1 MRKKLRLFLALASV
15 CLVACNPPAK
25 QSPDQSAAQLPF
37 AQETPTTWQFETFNC
52 AFGCDPMLADVLEQ
66 RKGEVLDFNSP
77 QNGFDLLTQCN
88 GKLTLQETAKN
99 NTEVIKQ
106 LNETVSPD
114 TKFTPE
120 NTGLTDLELTTA
132 EAICQEEGNA
142 ETFTTFW
149 VVSLTEDT
157 MKVYF
162 EGASFLN
169 FKAVKKD

>member
-1 MRKKLRLFLALASV
+1 MHKQLQLSFVFLSV
-15 CLVACNPPAK
+15 LLVACDPIAKQPPA
-25 QSPDQSAAQLPF
+25 QLLVT
-37 AQETPTTWQFETFNC
+37 QETPTTWQFETFSC
-52 AFGCDPMLADVLEQ
+52 AFGCDSLLADALDQ
-66 RKGEVLDFNSP
+66 RKGQVLDFNSP

-88 GKLTLQETAKN
+88 GKLTLQETAKT

-106 LNETVSPD
+106 LNETVSPSQE
-114 TKFTPE
+114 FTPE

-149 VVSLTEDT
+149 VVSLTKDT